1 MSGPIGGVY
10 VINLDRRTDRLREI
24 TEELSGVGL
33 PFKRFSAIETRPG
46 INGCGLSHMTILK
59 DAKRLGLK
67 NVLIFEDDFTFLVSK
82 DEFWAGINDF
92 FSSGQPFDVLMLAYA
107 IQDSVPHSPGFLK
120 VLEAQTASGY
130 IVNERFYDKLIALYE
145 EAMPKL
151 LVTGHH
157 WIYANDQVWKKLQ
170 PAADWFAF
178 AKRQGKQ
185 RASHID
191 TGYEQGY
198 ADYGL

>member
-1 MSGPIGGVY
+1 M
-10 VINLDRRTDRLREI
+10 INLDRRADRLQQI

-46 INGCGLSHMTILK
+46 IHGCGLSHMTILK

-67 NVLIFEDDFTFLVSK
+67 NVLILEDDFTFLVSK
-82 DEFWAGINDF
+82 DEFWANINDF
-92 FSSGQPFDVLMLAYA
+92 FSRYESFDVLMLSYA
-107 IQDSVPHSPGFLK
+107 LQNSAPHSPGILK
-120 VLEAQTASGY
+120 VLEAQTASAY
-130 IVNERFYDKLIALYE
+130 IVHERFYDKLIAVYE
-145 EAMPKL
+145 DAMPKL

-185 RASHID
+185 RASLND
-191 TGYEQGY
+191 AGYEQTY
-198 ADYGL
+198 ADYGV

>member
-1 MSGPIGGVY
+1 MSSPIGGVY
-10 VINLDRRTDRLREI
+10 VINLDRRKDRLQQI
-24 TEELSGVGL
+24 TAELESFGL
-33 PFKRFSAIETRPG
+33 PFTRFSAIETRPG

-185 RASHID
+185 RASHND
-191 TGYEQGY
+191 AGYEQAY
-198 ADYGL
+198 TDYGV